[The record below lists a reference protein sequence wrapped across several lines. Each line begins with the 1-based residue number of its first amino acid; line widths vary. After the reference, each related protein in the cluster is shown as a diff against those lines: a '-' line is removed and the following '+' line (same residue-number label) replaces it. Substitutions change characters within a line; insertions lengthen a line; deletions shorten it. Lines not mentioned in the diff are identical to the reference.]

1 MGGTQYAKQV
11 LQQMWGLPPQI
22 DLPFEKRV
30 QDAVREIV
38 NEGLAETA
46 HDVSQGGLGWAL
58 AEGTFQNG
66 IGAEIQLESDL
77 RPELLLFHEGPS
89 RVIVSTT
96 HLARV
101 KEICAAAAVPAPVI
115 GQTGSARLTIENN
128 GETLIQVSV
137 SEVRQIW
144 STALESA
151 LHAETHA

>member
-38 NEGLAETA
+38 NAGLAESA
-46 HDVSQGGLGWAL
+46 HDVSQGGLAWAL

-66 IGAEIQLESDL
+66 IGAAIQLDSEL
-77 RPELLLFHEGPS
+77 RPELLLYHEGPS
-89 RVIVSTT
+89 RVIVTT
-96 HLARV
+96 ANLARV
-101 KEICAAAAVPAPVI
+101 KAVCERHAVPSPVI
-115 GQTGSARLTIENN
+115 GKTGSDRLTIENR

-137 SEVRQIW
+137 SEVRQTW